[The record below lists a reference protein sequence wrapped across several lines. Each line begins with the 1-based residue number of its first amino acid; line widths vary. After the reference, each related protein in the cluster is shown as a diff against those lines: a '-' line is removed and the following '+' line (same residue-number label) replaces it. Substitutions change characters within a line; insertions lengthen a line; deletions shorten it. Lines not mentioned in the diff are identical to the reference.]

1 MRLSVAAICAFG
13 LMLGACGTNNATT
26 AQYSGIGAN
35 ETIYFGGNEPFW
47 GGETSGDT
55 LLYTTPENSGGTT
68 ISVRRFSGNNG
79 LGVAGSLD
87 GETFDMVVTPGACFD
102 TMADRAYPF
111 VVTLMLGEE
120 LREGCGW
127 TERQPFTATTSE

>member
-1 MRLSVAAICAFG
+1 MRRTFAAIYASVF
-13 LMLGACGTNNATT
+13 LLAACGTNNATI

-47 GGETSGDT
+47 GGETSGST
-55 LLYTTPENSGGTT
+55 LLYTTPENPGGAT

-79 LGVAGSLD
+79 LGVAGSLAD
-87 GETFDMVVTPGACFD
+87 ETFDMVVTPGACFD

-111 VVTLMLGEE
+111 VVTLMLGGE

-127 TERQPFTATTSE
+127 TERQPFTATTSD